1 MLFLIAFVSV
11 FLLGFQQQNVQHNKH
26 IYAAITSFL
35 IAFSQFM
42 MYRLAVA
49 ADANEW
55 VYMGAG
61 GALGIVTSMIVH
73 KKLREMKYKNW
84 RVNNG

>member
-1 MLFLIAFVSV
+1 MILFIIAFISV
-11 FLLGFQQQNVQHNKH
+11 FLLGFQQQNVQHSKH

-49 ADANEW
+49 ADPSDW
-55 VYMGAG
+55 VFMGLG
-61 GALGIVTSMIVH
+61 GACGIVLSMIIH
-73 KKLREMKYKNW
+73 KKLRELKYKNW
-84 RVNNG
+84 RVYK